1 MVTTTEWMLNWIH
14 SNTTNLWPAVSLDLV
29 FVVGTTGLQEWF
41 INTSTTSD
49 DTNGGTASGVKD
61 LLRTGWQ
68 LDSGFASILVVGND
82 DGGVTGSLGELTTVT
97 DLHFNRATG
106 GIFWHISDWE
116 HIANVEGSL
125 VTAVDRLSSGCT
137 FSSNEGLGVLAEL
150 DFTVFVW
157 VLEGNTDEWST
168 SAWIVDDVLYDTLDK
183 AMSFSKVHCSVLGGA
198 LAGTGDGLEDT
209 ASTFT
214 TGSDDTSHL

>member
-1 MVTTTEWMLNWIH
+1 MTPTVARHRESRTFFEPDG
-14 SNTTNLWPAVSLDLV
+14 NL
-29 FVVGTTGLQEWF
+29 
-41 INTSTTSD
+41 
-49 DTNGGTASGVKD
+49 
-61 LLRTGWQ
+61 
-68 LDSGFASILVVGND
+68 ILVLPVSWSWEMMTAGLPEALA
-82 DGGVTGSLGELTTVT
+82 SLPRSPTFISIAQQAVPS
-97 DLHFNRATG
+97 
-106 GIFWHISDWE
+106 GIFPIGSTLPMW
-116 HIANVEGSL
+116 GSL

-137 FSSNEGLGVLAEL
+137 FSSNEGLGVLA
-150 DFTVFVW
+150 VFVW

>member
-1 MVTTTEWMLNWIH
+1 MTAELPEA
-14 SNTTNLWPAVSLDLV
+14 LASLPRSP
-29 FVVGTTGLQEWF
+29 TF
-41 INTSTTSD
+41 I
-49 DTNGGTASGVKD
+49 
-61 LLRTGWQ
+61 
-68 LDSGFASILVVGND
+68 SI
-82 DGGVTGSLGELTTVT
+82 
-97 DLHFNRATG
+97 ATG
-106 GIFWHISDWE
+106 GTFWHISDWE

-137 FSSNEGLGVLAEL
+137 FGSDEGLGVLA
-150 DFTVFVW
+150 VFVW

-183 AMSFSKVHCSVLGGA
+183 SMSFSKVHCPVFGWA
-198 LAGTGDGLEDT
+198 LAGACAGLEDT